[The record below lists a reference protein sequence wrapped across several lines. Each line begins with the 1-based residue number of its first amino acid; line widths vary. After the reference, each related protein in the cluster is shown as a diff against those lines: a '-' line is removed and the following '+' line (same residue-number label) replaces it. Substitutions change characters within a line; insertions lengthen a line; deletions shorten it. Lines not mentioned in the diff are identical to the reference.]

1 MCYYGPSFT
10 WFLPV
15 VIHFNQRL
23 VLPTM
28 IRHLQFVCVLA
39 VAPLLTQALAQQ
51 QQVPPA
57 QGSQPPAAVGN
68 RPQPL
73 QAPTPVAPDAPVI
86 TIHGICPAGQV
97 AAGEKADS
105 CGLVLTRTEFE
116 TLVTSINTT
125 NQTYT
130 MPALRSLAGGYVTVL
145 TLADAAEKAGVDKD
159 PRFQELMKVT
169 RARTLA
175 DAYRRYL
182 QEKYS
187 NPSPEEVAEYYKQN
201 INKFEQQ
208 KIDRIMVPRVNP
220 KRPQDK
226 RAEWEKKARE
236 LAAAI
241 RERAARGEDVVALQ
255 VEVYKT
261 LGLNDSQP
269 PQTELPGKGVFPPA
283 VDQDIKALKPGEVTK
298 VEFEPSGFNIYKLRM
313 RSAVPLEAAKAQIV
327 REYSQ
332 QKIDAEL
339 KSLTGRVHS
348 DFNEQYFDPHTSS
361 GQRPPRVPSRISPM
375 GNAPQ
380 GSTPTSRPVPV
391 PAQQPA
397 PPK

>member
-1 MCYYGPSFT
+1 
-10 WFLPV
+10 
-15 VIHFNQRL
+15 
-23 VLPTM
+23 LPTM

-39 VAPLLTQALAQQ
+39 LAPVLALAQQ

-57 QGSQPPAAVGN
+57 QASQPSAPAAG
-68 RPQPL
+68 RPQPP
-73 QAPTPVAPDAPVI
+73 QQPVPVPPDAPVI
-86 TIHGICPAGQV
+86 TIHGLCPAGK
-97 AAGEKADS
+97 AASGGNADS
-105 CGLVLTRTEFE
+105 CTLVLTRAEFE
-116 TLVTSINTT
+116 TLITSINTT

-130 MPALRSLAGGYVTVL
+130 MPALRSMAGGYVTVL
-145 TLADAAEKAGVDKD
+145 TLADAAEKAGVDKE

-169 RARTLA
+169 RARALA

-187 NPSPEEVAEYYKQN
+187 NPSPEEIAESYNQN

-208 KIDRIMVPRVNP
+208 KVDRVMVPRVNP
-220 KRPQDK
+220 KHPQVN
-226 RAEWEKKARE
+226 RAEWEKKAHD

-241 RERAARGEDVVALQ
+241 RERAAHGEDVVALQ

-261 LGLNDSQP
+261 LGLNDTQP
-269 PQTELPGKGVFPPA
+269 PQTEITGKGAFSPA

-298 VEFEPSGFNIYKLRM
+298 VEFEPSGFNIYKLRS
-313 RSAVPLEAAKAQIV
+313 RTSIPLEAARTQIV

-332 QKIDAEL
+332 QKIDAEM

-348 DFNEQYFDPHTSS
+348 DFNEQYFDTHTS
-361 GQRPPRVPSRISPM
+361 GGPQFQRAPSRISPM
-375 GNAPQ
+375 GNMPQGSAPQ
-380 GSTPTSRPVPV
+380 GNVPTVRPLPT
-391 PAQQPA
+391 PAQQPT